1 MGSGTAGGAPP
12 PGAGGPSGVPRWL
25 AAFGRFWW
33 EFLIGDTPELFVG
46 ALVVVGA
53 VALVCTVPGARHLA
67 AVVLPVLVAG
77 LLGLSVLRAA
87 RSGRH

>member
-1 MGSGTAGGAPP
+1 MGSGAPQ
-12 PGAGGPSGVPRWL
+12 GGPGTGERQGLPGWL

-67 AVVLPVLVAG
+67 AGLLAVLVAG
-77 LLGLSVLRAA
+77 LLGLSVWRAA